1 MPPKKTPMSD
11 AAIEAMIAQGVVDAL
26 PDYEVNRGSRNGH
39 DNHNLGIGEGRT
51 SHTARVC
58 TYKDFLN
65 SAAPLS
71 AKLNAI
77 EDTNENDDWQVLSK
91 SKIKKLEI
99 ELWNPKVKGTDVV
112 SYTQHFKELAL
123 MCERMLPEE
132 SDQVEKYVGG
142 LPDMIQGNVMSSK
155 PKMMQEAIKF
165 ANDLIDQK
173 IPTFTER
180 QAKKKR
186 KLDNNP
192 RDNQAQQ
199 QPFKRQNVARAYTVR
214 PGEKKEYGG
223 TLPLYT
229 KYNYHH
235 TRPCNAKCTNC
246 KRKVVTCFECG
257 IQWHYKKDCLK
268 LKNNNR
274 GNQSRNSKSRRR
286 AYALGGDKAN
296 PDSNVV
302 TSMFLLNNRYASIL
316 FDTDADRS
324 FMSTAFSSLIDI
336 IPTTLNNY
344 YDVELAD
351 GKIIGVNTIIRGCTL
366 KFLNHPFNIDLM
378 PVELGSFDIIIDMD
392 WLSLYHTVIVYDEK
406 IVHVP
411 FGNKTLIIRGD
422 GSNHGNESRLNIIS
436 YTKTHKYLLK
446 GCHVFLAHITKK
458 KTEEK
463 SEEKRLENVP
473 IVRDFL
479 KVFPEDLLRVPPT
492 R

>member
-1 MPPKKTPMSD
+1 MPPKKTHMSD

-51 SHTARVC
+51 SHTARFEKIESIFHISSC
-58 TYKDFLN
+58 T
-65 SAAPLS
+65 
-71 AKLNAI
+71 
-77 EDTNENDDWQVLSK
+77 
-91 SKIKKLEI
+91 
-99 ELWNPKVKGTDVV
+99 
-112 SYTQHFKELAL
+112 
-123 MCERMLPEE
+123 
-132 SDQVEKYVGG
+132 VECQIKYVTCTLLGSALTWWNSHVKTIGHDAAYEMPSRTLMKMMTACIVKSGKYRGG

-223 TLPLYT
+223 TLPFL
-229 KYNYHH
+229 H
-235 TRPCNAKCTNC
+235 
-246 KRKVVTCFECG
+246 
-257 IQWHYKKDCLK
+257 QS
-268 LKNNNR
+268 
-274 GNQSRNSKSRRR
+274 GNSEAHGR
-286 AYALGGDKAN
+286 AYALEGDKEN
-296 PDSNVV
+296 PDSNLV
-302 TSMFLLNNRYASIL
+302 TGTFLLNNRYASIL

-324 FMSTAFSSLIDI
+324 FVSTAFSSLIDI
-336 IPTTLNNY
+336 IPTTLNIY

-351 GKIIGVNTIIRGCTL
+351 GKITGVNTIIRGCTL
-366 KFLNHPFNIDLM
+366 NFLNHPFNIDLM
-378 PVELGSFDIIIDMD
+378 PIELGSFDIIIGMD
-392 WLSLYHTVIVYDEK
+392 WLSLYYTVIVYDEK

-411 FGNKTLIIRGD
+411 FGNETLIIRGD